1 MRSVAAQQANRET
14 RRTLIVGLG
23 QTGLSCARFL
33 HRLGVP
39 FDMADSRTA
48 PPGLATLAREF
59 PGVTP
64 RLGGFDSKA
73 FAHAEQLIVS
83 PGVSVR
89 EPAVAAA
96 AAAGVPVIGDIE
108 LFARHA
114 RAPVVAVTGS
124 NGKSTV
130 TSLLGVM
137 AEDQGRAAGV
147 GGNIGTPALDLLA
160 GPEPEFYVLELSS
173 FQLETTHSLSAAAAV
188 VLNISADHLDRH
200 ATLDGYVAAKRRVYR
215 GSGLMV
221 VNRDDPLTTAM
232 AGPNRPVIGFGLG
245 APSDNDFGVLQQHGE
260 NWLAQSDRR
269 LLRRRDL
276 RLAGRHNCAN
286 ALAALA
292 LGQAVGLRLSG
303 MLGTLRRYGG
313 LPHRCQWVARQA
325 DVDWYNDS
333 KGTNVGAA
341 VAAIEGLEA
350 PGKLVVIAGGDGKG
364 ADFLPLRDPV
374 CARVRAL
381 VLMGQDG
388 PRIEQ
393 ALRGTVPVTYAKDM
407 QQAVAAARERACP
420 GDAVLLSPACASFD
434 MFQDYRER
442 GDAFVQAVTGGGAT

>member
-33 HRLGVP
+33 HRLGVS

-64 RLGGFDSKA
+64 RLGGFDSTA

-173 FQLETTHSLSAAAAV
+173 FQLETTHSLNAAAAV

-221 VNRDDPLTTAM
+221 VNRDDPLTTVM

-245 APSDNDFGVLQQHGE
+245 APSDNDFGVLQQDGE

-292 LGQAVGLRLSG
+292 LGQAVGLRLSD
-303 MLGTLRRYGG
+303 MLDTLRRYGG

-374 CARVRAL
+374 RARVRAL